1 MTSTGYTLFA
11 APSNDLKNRAAR
23 RFKRTAICRRMLLL
37 FLSIGF
43 LGLGAKSASARDLQG
58 RLGLGYNDEFA
69 NSSQT
74 NGVPG
79 ISLKYGLSRDLDF
92 EVIFG
97 ISTASPTN
105 SVAAVKFFRNLFYET
120 NLNFYYFAG
129 GGEVGANEKTGLEIL
144 SGFGA
149 EFFIPGLESLGFSM
163 DVGGDLDN
171 LSGSFA
177 LKTIGVSFINAGI
190 HFYF

>member
-1 MTSTGYTLFA
+1 MTSTGYALLSTA
-11 APSNDLKNRAAR
+11 SKPLKNRAAR
-23 RFKRTAICRRMLLL
+23 CAFSFSRIAALLAVSVL
-37 FLSIGF
+37 FFGTQQ
-43 LGLGAKSASARDLQG
+43 ASARDLQG

-79 ISLKYGLSRDLDF
+79 ISLKYGMSRDIDF

-97 ISTASPTN
+97 ISTSSPTN
-105 SVAAVKFFRNLFYET
+105 SVAALKFFRNLFYET
-120 NLNFYYFAG
+120 NLNFYFFAG
-129 GGEVGANEKTGLEIL
+129 GGEVGANSKTGLEIL

-171 LSGSFA
+171 LSGSYA

>member
-1 MTSTGYTLFA
+1 LSKGKATVTLKEN
-11 APSNDLKNRAAR
+11 NDFHWFHYQKGIMNSSVR
-23 RFKRTAICRRMLLL
+23 RLCGPALL
-37 FLSIGF
+37 FVF
-43 LGLGAKSASARDLQG
+43 LFSTPSQARDLQG

-79 ISLKYGLSRDLDF
+79 ISLKYGMSRDLDV
-92 EVIFG
+92 EAIAGV
-97 ISTASPTN
+97 STSSPTN
-105 SVAAVKFFRNLFYET
+105 SVAALKFDRNLFYET
-120 NLNFYYFAG
+120 NLNFYFFAG
-129 GGEVGANEKTGLEIL
+129 GGEVGANEKTGFEVL

-149 EFFIPGLESLGFSM
+149 EFFIPGIESLGFAM
-163 DVGGDLDN
+163 DIGGDLDN